1 MIPKVSKQDR
11 HGVVLLIVLG
21 MLSLFT
27 VLVISF
33 VVFSSQMAR
42 TAYSNKERQRT
53 AIPVDEPIESAL
65 LQLVVGTNNPRSA
78 AFGHS
83 LLEDMYGNDGVQMR
97 VGHLRGNVNR
107 NNLPITLYNQ
117 PALRDKVAGTLLLPI
132 PRDGSG
138 NINGTPET
146 TLFKFPT
153 NLVSWYDEG
162 ELSNPAIDRSPGY
175 ASLSP
180 VNTYRY
186 HIEQRPDLDDVFAG
200 RLVTFDEGPLAGV
213 TFRVIRSFGR
223 QNGEPE
229 VARQNNLPAPPL
241 PVGRTLDDVVRPDP
255 TDNTNAPYNN
265 PNNYVAE
272 EYLLAGCFVI
282 DLSEMPS
289 EEIEFQGTQQPL
301 YDVADRFPN
310 ALLYSPGP
318 DGQPGRAGVDD
329 NGDNVIDDAGE
340 FGAPYSDDI
349 GYGFTMNGVPFN
361 GRGLNP
367 SGLTGI
373 GRDGVVVDPFADME
387 LQQNAAL
394 MGGTIRPGNFA
405 STGRFPEPDEQWDAA
420 GLENWFLAYQPS
432 DHRRVDTTSPTFVP
446 VYPGTFNE
454 TELHR
459 QLGQNVIPSFHRPS
473 VINYLMNAPI
483 WIEEDIANGIDR
495 SNPANQRNFATIV
508 ASPNL
513 TSPTNDHLRLAA
525 LIRRIRRAT
534 TRPLN
539 ISHQFLTGGARDNY
553 GDLDGDGVSYDGA
566 PGFSGSNPV
575 PVMSQTLDL
584 SVDLSNMANFNQTAQ
599 DLRALATWLVNGP
612 WDVDNDGD
620 GLPDS
625 VWTDMGLPDIQA
637 PDGTLIRP
645 LVAPLIEDMDGKLN
659 LNFAGNLSQL
669 VKNRFVERPTSGGRS
684 DRRYFNETEYF
695 SVQQMLGSFGFG
707 GGVGPGEVDFSHL
720 FSSDS
725 VPGGFIG
732 PLPTSQVG
740 TRLSFRN
747 NATNIGLLRS
757 RYGNLL
763 NVRNGGQ
770 IYDYLAPYPGL
781 NEHKLPAAGDAQ
793 NPLRLSSALSK
804 IPFPTPLPVNP
815 TDPLLHGSYS
825 YWGRP
830 MDLMGV
836 STTRKDH
843 RGNQQFT
850 LGVVPPGVIPNS
862 EQDIDDKANHVYEL
876 GVTSPLG
883 DDTPYTPTEYIDLLQ
898 NGRIGGRLSELLGD
912 AVRRNAALRNLIT
925 VESRSV
931 DSPEVPGAP
940 SLGRLLAEKL
950 RIASVPYLEQ
960 QVHLDRM
967 LAVELRKG
975 SKLNVNRALGNGEN
989 SISTQLFT
997 DGRTPTNPG
1006 AAFNPVD
1013 PDIVVDESREGQN
1026 RVVSTGG
1033 PQPNNVR
1040 SNERAFPVIAG
1051 SYPQQATANAK
1062 YAPTHYMPVHST
1074 TAPGTPMVPD
1084 FDGYDLNGDGILDT
1098 TNDVGT
1104 MFSVDHDNDSA
1115 TAPLTTMLKAPTGE
1129 ELLARHLYVLMFT
1142 LIHDPITHPNGI
1154 ELVRHFPYPGGAFG
1168 GNTNNP
1174 TAAEINN
1181 RNHYVANRL
1190 AQWAV
1195 NVVDFRDTN
1204 VARTRL
1210 RFDLNPFDGFNP
1222 EIAAV
1227 NVVWG
1232 MERPEVELTEAI
1244 AFHDKRLKRNLETNL
1259 NLVDADG
1266 ELKDDVDNDPA
1277 NAPDPDSDMDQFRI
1291 PLASAF
1297 VELHSLRSPDD
1308 GNAVVG
1314 QESFPREFYNAV
1326 GELELGRVVGSG
1338 SNISPVWRLAVG
1350 APTGG
1355 DANKSTRWLFDANRL
1370 HDLASNDGRIEET
1383 SHLEYDGNQMN
1394 DYDPMAA
1401 PPTAPSVNDARDD
1414 WNEGIR
1420 HSVEIATPPFPLV
1433 AGTER
1438 VRLANPDY
1446 STAGAGTRDF
1456 DVFLERFVLFSNV
1469 TPSAT
1474 LDVMNPTSALR
1485 SGMNVSNVYYNP
1497 QQIQIPGNP
1506 NPTIAPAV
1514 LGPGEYGIVAPRVST
1529 VLGQTRNS
1537 NSSTTPNYL
1546 YSPVEQRFEF
1556 ALQGATIDF
1565 RLNYRDL
1572 GPLVAGANSN
1582 TPRYFED
1589 HANYHIRRV
1598 RPFICESLYPH
1609 QVDPMAVDPVS
1620 ASWST
1625 YFGDPRFAPE
1635 NRVDMGFNISAPL
1648 PGPNYYPAPTQR
1660 ILTMNADNYP
1670 LADGYR
1676 DYESLTGLHPDVP
1689 FDHEAGRP
1697 LNDNSYTVGP
1707 ASNEVLVTWSA
1718 VGTHQDAR
1726 TIFLQRLAD
1735 PTRPFH
1741 PVDNP
1746 YLTEDFIPVDLT
1758 TYNGEEDVR
1767 TPVDRDGDGDPTND
1781 NYFADQARSFY
1792 DDMGMEFTP
1801 PVKMDSRRKI
1811 PAVGK
1816 DRPFTALIPNGSAG
1830 TGIAATFD
1838 RVTGVHRSP
1847 FSATFNV
1854 LRRSQTRVLGGPP
1867 AAPRAYW
1874 EFEIGSTWYDQDR
1887 ESIDGS
1893 GMGNDDGIETRYS
1906 PNLTFDDDVN
1916 PAAPRQQF
1924 KQTLGYVNREYGFP
1938 IRFGQPQA
1946 TSGNNATANVGMP
1959 QDVAMLSLPWLN
1971 RDFQSPMELINV
1983 PAVSRTSLLATFTP
1997 GTLLDVDSGTQE
2009 WRERT
2014 TPFGHLLGF
2023 ESGYSKFRGA
2033 DIQQDVSGTYTNRL
2047 PLGNTED
2054 AQDPDYLDN
2063 VGQFTGDRA
2072 GFEQIFDYIDI
2083 GPVWFDSQRWFDP
2096 IKVVHRTDSLLS
2108 GQTVNYQQRA
2118 QLFNRVVTTLQPPY
2132 NYVGKHRTPG
2142 KINLNTTPDYI
2153 RKGPGFQ
2160 GTDPSAPPAVLA
2172 AETRD
2177 RFLDALELPDTP
2189 ASTAP
2194 VVNLL
2199 RANPTNLTADN
2210 DGFTPEFRN
2219 SRLFGNGSVY
2229 RSLAYGFSTQYELDS
2244 YFDTSAVPQF
2254 QINYGAPSVMGENN
2268 AYERTVDSPFGR
2280 SFKAFIE
2287 SRRGYPHTLRGA
2299 ANLLNPELD
2308 WRYPTRFAGV
2318 FGAARSSSLGS
2329 VQRFMRADETW
2340 TGGTDI
2346 GSVRR
2351 THDMGLLRPHPDFD
2365 ERLIPLAVRDQHNDT
2380 TTDPTT
2386 YSVSVN
2392 SPSATGGDASF
2403 ALVVEYDPTADAIN
2417 DGGQPTND
2425 TTLPATQVRT
2435 DLPADTYNTSVA
2447 VNRHKISM
2455 LNSGL
2460 FERPQAE
2467 LHSNFRHL
2475 NRDSKFRFENAA
2487 RLANL
2492 TTNHSNVFLIR
2503 MTTSYF
2509 VVDPITGAVGQ
2520 EYVDATGEPVR
2531 SKATFMVDRSI
2542 PVGFLRG
2549 KTLNARNTVIY
2560 SEVQE

>member
-1 MIPKVSKQDR
+1 MPKVSKQDR

-83 LLEDMYGNDGVQMR
+83 LLEDMYGTDGVQMR

-107 NNLPITLYNQ
+107 NNLPIPLYGL
-117 PALRDKVAGTLLLPI
+117 PALRDKVGGTLLLPM

-175 ASLSP
+175 ASMSP

-229 VARQNNLPAPPL
+229 TARLNNPPAPPL
-241 PVGRTLDDVVRPDP
+241 PAGRTLDDVVRPDP

-265 PNNYVAE
+265 ANNYVAE

-301 YDVADRFPN
+301 YDIADRFPN

-318 DGQPGRAGVDD
+318 DGQPGRAGFDD

-340 FGAPYSDDI
+340 FGAPFSDDV

-361 GRGLNP
+361 GRGMNP

-394 MGGTIRPGNFA
+394 MGGAIRPGN
-405 STGRFPEPDEQWDAA
+405 SSGTGRFPEPDEQWDAA
-420 GLENWFLAYQPS
+420 GLENWFLAFQPS

-483 WIEEDIANGIDR
+483 WIERDAGVNR
-495 SNPANQRNFATIV
+495 ANPALQRNFATIV
-508 ASPNL
+508 ASPSIGN
-513 TSPTNDHLRLAA
+513 PPNFNDELRLAA

-534 TRPLN
+534 SRPLN
-539 ISHQFLTGGARDNY
+539 ISHRVQTGSVQDQL
-553 GDLDGDGVSYDGA
+553 GDLDGDGVPYDGA

-575 PVMSQTLDL
+575 PVLSQTLDL
-584 SVDLSNMANFNQTAQ
+584 SVDLSVPANFNQTAQ

-645 LVAPLIEDMDGKLN
+645 LVAPLIEDMDGRLN
-659 LNFAGNLSQL
+659 VNFAGNLSQL
-669 VKNRFVERPTSGGRS
+669 VQNRFFDGVTRPGG
-684 DRRYFNETEYF
+684 DRRYYNEGEYLT
-695 SVQQMLGSFGFG
+695 VQRALGSFGFG
-707 GGVGPGEVDFSHL
+707 GGVGPAEIDFSHL

-770 IYDYLAPYPGL
+770 VYDYLAPYPGL
-781 NEHKLPAAGDAQ
+781 NEHKLPAAGDALD
-793 NPLRLSSALSK
+793 PLRLSSALAK
-804 IPFPTPLPVNP
+804 IPFPTPTPPVPPLPP
-815 TDPLLHGSYS
+815 QPLVHTPNSI
-825 YWGRP
+825 WGRP
-830 MDLMGV
+830 MDMMGV
-836 STTRKDH
+836 STTRKDS
-843 RGNQQFT
+843 RGNQEFT
-850 LGVVPPGVIPNS
+850 MGVVPAGVIPFS
-862 EQDIDDKANHVYEL
+862 EQDIDDKANHIYEL

-883 DDTPYTPTEYIDLLQ
+883 DDTPFTPTEYIDLLQ
-898 NGRIGGRLSELLGD
+898 NGRIGGRLTELLGD
-912 AVRRNAALRNLIT
+912 AVRRNEALRNLIT

-931 DSPEVPGAP
+931 DSPEVPGMP
-940 SLGRLLAEKL
+940 SLVRMLAEKL
-950 RIASVPYLEQ
+950 RIASVPYIEQ
-960 QVHLDRM
+960 QAHLDRM

-989 SISTQLFT
+989 NNTTQLYNTGPANDDVF
-997 DGRTPTNPG
+997 
-1006 AAFNPVD
+1006 
-1013 PDIVVDESREGQN
+1013 DESRESVN
-1026 RVVSTGG
+1026 RVVSGGG

-1040 SNERAFPVIAG
+1040 STERAFPAIAG

-1062 YAPTHYMPVHST
+1062 YATTHYTPAALT
-1074 TAPGTPMVPD
+1074 TAPGAPIVPD
-1084 FDGYDLNGDGILDT
+1084 FDGYDMNNDGILDSV
-1098 TNDVGT
+1098 NDVGT
-1104 MFSVDHDNDSA
+1104 VFSLDVDNNNG
-1115 TAPLTTMLKAPTGE
+1115 TPPVQTMLKAPTGE
-1129 ELLARHLYVLMFT
+1129 ELLARHLYVLMFM
-1142 LIHDPITHPNGI
+1142 LIYDPTSTAPVEYVPN
-1154 ELVRHFPYPGGAFG
+1154 FPYPSP
-1168 GNTNNP
+1168 GNFTDVDSR
-1174 TAAEINN
+1174 N
-1181 RNHYVANRL
+1181 RYVARRI

-1210 RFDLNPFDGFNP
+1210 RYDPNPFDGFNP
-1222 EIAAV
+1222 EIAALHT
-1227 NVVWG
+1227 VWG

-1244 AFHDKRLKRNLETNL
+1244 AVHDKRLKRNLMETGTQPGEIASDEDA
-1259 NLVDADG
+1259 DADG
-1266 ELKDDVDNDPA
+1266 DGDPTTGTL
-1277 NAPDPDSDMDQFRI
+1277 PDQDMDQFRI
-1291 PLASAF
+1291 PQASAF
-1297 VELHSLRSPDD
+1297 VEIHSLRSPNN
-1308 GNAVVG
+1308 GSATVG
-1314 QESFPREFYNAV
+1314 QESFPRELYDAAGN
-1326 GELELGRVVGSG
+1326 LRLDRVVGSG
-1338 SNISPVWRLAVG
+1338 NLLSPVWRLAVG
-1350 APTGG
+1350 VPTGN
-1355 DANKSTRWLFDANRL
+1355 DLNKSTRWLFDANRL
-1370 HDLASNDGRIEET
+1370 GRDLVSNDMRPEE
-1383 SHLEYDGNQMN
+1383 L
-1394 DYDPMAA
+1394 DYLTQNAVDWTDPAQVDPRVDQWDA
-1401 PPTAPSVNDARDD
+1401 GERHSADIKHVPFPPTRDP
-1414 WNEGIR
+1414 R
-1420 HSVEIATPPFPLV
+1420 
-1433 AGTER
+1433 ER
-1438 VRLANPDY
+1438 VYLADPDFEPRNG
-1446 STAGAGTRDF
+1446 SPHEL
-1456 DVFLERFVLFSNV
+1456 FLERFVWFANLQPDPSLAIVEPV
-1469 TPSAT
+1469 TSTPQ
-1474 LDVMNPTSALR
+1474 LPDYINPRL
-1485 SGMNVSNVYYNP
+1485 SGMNPSNVYFNR
-1497 QQIQIPGNP
+1497 QQVRIGMNLEP
-1506 NPTIAPAV
+1506 APAI
-1514 LGPGEYGIVAPRVST
+1514 LAPGEYGVVGPRAST
-1529 VLGQTRNS
+1529 ILGQTTL
-1537 NSSTTPNYL
+1537 STAPSYE
-1546 YSPVEQRFEF
+1546 YHPVEQRIEF
-1556 ALQGATIDF
+1556 ALQGGGPDF
-1565 RLNYRDL
+1565 RLNYFDL
-1572 GPLVAGANSN
+1572 RARAVGDPEM

-1589 HANYHIRRV
+1589 NNAAYHIPRI
-1598 RPFICESLYPH
+1598 RPFVCESLRPH
-1609 QVDPMAVDPVS
+1609 EVNPAAVDPIS
-1620 ASWST
+1620 AGWSG
-1625 YFGDPRFAPE
+1625 YYNNGAYAAE
-1635 NRVDMGFNISAPL
+1635 ELVDMGFNISAPL
-1648 PGPNYYPAPTQR
+1648 SGANYYPNPTHRISVNPAP
-1660 ILTMNADNYP
+1660 NGYP
-1670 LADGYR
+1670 LIDGYR
-1676 DYESLTGLHPDVP
+1676 DYDNGNGLHPDVP
-1689 FDHEAGRP
+1689 FDHVAGTP
-1697 LNDNSYTVGP
+1697 MEDNTYMANDAMGNPIPVHWNS
-1707 ASNEVLVTWSA
+1707 
-1718 VGTHQDAR
+1718 VGTHQEVR
-1726 TIFLQRLAD
+1726 TILLQRLAD
-1735 PTRPFH
+1735 PTQPYH
-1741 PVDNP
+1741 AIDNP
-1746 YLTEDFIPVDLT
+1746 YLTEDFIPIDLT
-1758 TYNGEEDVR
+1758 TINGEQDPREQ
-1767 TPVDRDGDGDPTND
+1767 VDRNGDGDFTND
-1781 NYFADQARSFY
+1781 NYWADSGRSQY
-1792 DDMGMEFTP
+1792 DGTRFTP

-1811 PAVGK
+1811 PAVQK
-1816 DRPFTALIPNGSAG
+1816 DRPFTTLTPNGNAG
-1830 TGIAATFD
+1830 TGFATTHD
-1838 RVTGVHRSP
+1838 RVTVVHRSP
-1847 FSATFNV
+1847 FSATFSI
-1854 LRRSQTRVLGGPP
+1854 LRPSTTN
-1867 AAPRAYW
+1867 AATNAYW
-1874 EFEIGSTWYDQDR
+1874 QYQIGSNWVTQD
-1887 ESIDGS
+1887 ELSIDGT
-1893 GMGNDDGIETRYS
+1893 GAGNDDGLETRFS
-1906 PNLTFDDDVN
+1906 PNLTFDD
-1916 PAAPRQQF
+1916 PLTPF
-1924 KQTLGYVNREYGFP
+1924 TQTLGFVNREYGFP
-1938 IRFGQPQA
+1938 IRSDQPR
-1946 TSGNNATANVGMP
+1946 ANVSAANPVGNIGMP
-1959 QDVAMLSLPWLN
+1959 QDVVMLSLAWLN
-1971 RDFQSPMELINV
+1971 REFQSPLELTSV
-1983 PAVSRTSLLATFTP
+1983 PAASRTSLLATFSP
-1997 GTLLDVDSGTQE
+1997 GTLVDFDGGTQE
-2009 WRERT
+2009 SRER
-2014 TPFGHLLGF
+2014 PNNFGHLLGF
-2023 ESGYSKFRGA
+2023 ESGYARFRVEDVQQNNGGA
-2033 DIQQDVSGTYTNRL
+2033 MQDRL

-2054 AQDPDYLDN
+2054 TIHPNFGLDVLN
-2063 VGQFTGDRA
+2063 PTAPRNTAQFTGDRA

-2096 IKVVHRTDSLLS
+2096 IKVVHRTDALLS

-2118 QLFNRVVTTLQPPY
+2118 QLFNRVVTTLQPPF

-2142 KINLNTTPDYI
+2142 KVNLNTTPDYL

-2160 GTDPSAPPAVLA
+2160 GTDSTAPPAVQA

-2177 RFLDALELPDTP
+2177 RFLDALEQPETP
-2189 ASTAP
+2189 ASNAP
-2194 VVNLL
+2194 VVNLI

-2229 RSLAYGFSTQYELDS
+2229 RSLAYGFSTPYELDS

-2254 QINYGAPSVMGENN
+2254 QVMYGAPSVMGENN
-2268 AYERTVDSPFGR
+2268 AYERTVDTPFGR

-2287 SRRGYPHTLRGA
+2287 SRRGYPHSLRGPS
-2299 ANLLNPELD
+2299 NLLNPELD

-2318 FGAARSSSLGS
+2318 FSTARSSSLAS
-2329 VQRFMRADETW
+2329 VQRFMRADERW
-2340 TGGTDI
+2340 TGNVDI
-2346 GSVRR
+2346 GSIRR

-2365 ERLIPLAVRDQHNDT
+2365 ERLIPLADRDRHNNT
-2380 TTDPTT
+2380 TTTVTPGPPAITVSIGAGATPGDPIFALRVEQDPTGDGT
-2386 YSVSVN
+2386 Y
-2392 SPSATGGDASF
+2392 
-2403 ALVVEYDPTADAIN
+2403 N

-2425 TTLPATQVRT
+2425 TTLPATQV
-2435 DLPADTYNTSVA
+2435 PADPAAGPAINGL
-2447 VNRHKISM
+2447 KISM